1 MKSALIMR
9 TTKLSAIALAALGAL
24 LATPAHAVTSI
35 TACPYTI
42 TAPGDYRL
50 DADLSCT
57 GDGITIQASHVNLN
71 LNTHQLAGSGSNDR
85 GIVVYS
91 ASSRLTD
98 VEIKGPGVI
107 SNFEEAIELDNVD
120 NSKVERV
127 TASFCLVGIATGSV
141 SGTTVTNVRLNKN
154 VLALAFAVG
163 VSLGNSTNGH
173 VEENVMN
180 GLVFFAGGTAGIA
193 VAGGSGN
200 DIRKNTTLGYVDG
213 ISVGFGGAGSASS
226 GNHIQENV
234 SSGNVAS
241 GIHIATGSGNNV
253 VEKNTA
259 LGNTAVFDSAGVDL
273 LDDNETCGT
282 NTWHDNIFITATP
295 ACAGE

>member
-1 MKSALIMR
+1 MKRALIMR

-57 GDGITIQASHVNLN
+57 GDAITIQASHVHLS
-71 LNTHQLAGSGSNDR
+71 LNTHQLTGSLSSDR

-91 ASSRLTD
+91 ATSRLTD
-98 VEIKGPGVI
+98 VEIKGPGVL
-107 SNFEEAIELDNVD
+107 SAFGEAVELDNAD
-120 NSKVERV
+120 NSKVESV
-127 TASFCLVGIATGSV
+127 TASFCVVGIATGAV

-154 VLALAFAVG
+154 VLALAFGVG
-163 VSLGNSTNGH
+163 VALGNSTNGQ
-173 VEENVMN
+173 VQENVMN
-180 GLVFFAGGTAGIA
+180 GFVFLAGSAAGIA
-193 VAGGSGN
+193 VTGGSGN
-200 DIRKNTTLGYVDG
+200 VIENNTTLGYIDG
-213 ISVGFGGAGSASS
+213 ISVGVGGVGSASS
-226 GNHIQENV
+226 GNHIHDNV

-253 VEKNTA
+253 VEHNTA
-259 LGNTAVFDSAGVDL
+259 LGNTAFNSAGIDL
-273 LDDNETCGT
+273 LDDNPTCGT
-282 NTWHDNIFITATP
+282 NRWHDNIFITATP
-295 ACAGE
+295 PCAGQ

>member
-1 MKSALIMR
+1 MKRALIMR

-24 LATPAHAVTSI
+24 LATPAHAATSI

-57 GDGITIQASHVNLN
+57 GDAITIQASHVHLS
-71 LNTHQLAGSGSNDR
+71 LNTHQLTGSAGSDR

-91 ASSRLTD
+91 ATSRLTD
-98 VEIKGPGVI
+98 VEIKGPGVVA
-107 SNFEEAIELDNVD
+107 NFGEAIELDNAD
-120 NSKVERV
+120 NSKVEGV
-127 TASFCLVGIATGSV
+127 TASFCAVGIATGAV

-154 VLALAFAVG
+154 VLALAFGVG
-163 VSLGNSTNGH
+163 VALGNSTNGQ
-173 VEENVMN
+173 VQENVMN
-180 GLVFFAGGTAGIA
+180 GVVFIGGGTAGIA

-200 DIRKNTTLGYVDG
+200 DIGNNTTLSYIDG
-213 ISVGFGGAGSASS
+213 ISVGFGGVDSASS
-226 GNHIQENV
+226 GNHIHDNV

-253 VEKNTA
+253 VEHNTA
-259 LGNTAVFDSAGVDL
+259 LGNTAFNSAGIDL
-273 LDDNETCGT
+273 VDDNATCGT
-282 NTWHDNIFITATP
+282 NRWHDNTFITATP